1 MENAAEALKMAGTVL
16 IFVLAISII
25 IFAFGQVRQTSDTIL
40 NYKDRETEYISD
52 ELNHY
57 YQTPD
62 NVRERT
68 VGLETVIPSIF
79 RAYIE
84 EYKIVFEGL
93 DEPLFEIKDND
104 GSYIPKYTLDIEINT
119 GIGDANKRKR
129 AFLSGIL
136 YRDFD
141 NEVIKAQKSQP
152 NKGYLTDEK
161 AFEEAF
167 GINIEGYPSLYEQL
181 QDKIAKDKK
190 ITEYLGVYYK
200 EDNPNKAEVNI
211 QKKRIIT
218 YKIE

>member
-1 MENAAEALKMAGTVL
+1 MENAAEALKMAGAVL

-57 YQTPD
+57 YQTTTT
-62 NVRERT
+62 ERT

-93 DEPLFEIKDND
+93 DEPLFESKEDD
-104 GSYIPKYTLDIEINT
+104 GEYIPRYTLDLALKPSLT
-119 GIGDANKRKR
+119 GDEGKK

-141 NEVIKAQKSQP
+141 NEVIKAQKSQ
-152 NKGYLTDEK
+152 GYLTDER
-161 AFEEAF
+161 AFEQAF
-167 GINIEGYPSLYEQL
+167 GVNIEGYPSLYEQL
-181 QDKIAKDKK
+181 QDEIANDKK